1 MRGAP
6 QDSRRTDL
14 DWLRIAAFG
23 LLILYHVG
31 VFYAPGPSAVGAW
44 SPRVLPWL
52 IVPMLALNP
61 WRLLLLFIVSGCA
74 TRFMADK
81 MSVASLFRSRSTRL
95 LIPLVFG
102 MAVIVPPQAY
112 VQVVE
117 RYGFT
122 GDYLAFLGRYFTA
135 YRGFCREGACMIL
148 PTYNHLWFVAYLWN
162 YTTLLVVALAAA
174 PKLVAVAEHGLERL
188 LRGPGIFIWPLAW
201 LALSRFL
208 LANRFPNIGD
218 PRTDWYSHATYLA
231 GFLFGF
237 LVLRLPSIW
246 TRIEAMRQ
254 VWLGGALGAWAT
266 MIGLGIALLGSD
278 FDWSPVRSAGV
289 SGAHASTLAQA
300 AAALLW
306 GADQWLWIL
315 AAFGYAHRYLR
326 GRDGPARRYLT
337 EAVFPFY
344 IIHQTTIEVVGHY
357 LARDRLALPL
367 EATLL
372 IGATAA
378 SCWLGYEVVRRVKWL
393 RPLFGLKTA
402 PPAPVVAARASPLEP
417 WPDTQ

>member
-1 MRGAP
+1 MSGAP
-6 QDSRRTDL
+6 NDLRRTDL

-31 VFYAPGPSAVGAW
+31 VFYAPGPTAVGAW
-44 SPRVLPWL
+44 SPRVVPWL

-61 WRLLLLFIVSGCA
+61 WRLLLLFVVSGCA

-81 MSVASLFRSRSTRL
+81 MAPGALFRARSSRL

-112 VQVVE
+112 VQVIE

-135 YRGFCREGACMIL
+135 YRGFCREGSCMIL

-162 YTTLLVVALAAA
+162 YTALLVAALAAA
-174 PKLVAVAEHGLERL
+174 PRLVGLAERGLDRL
-188 LRGPGIFIWPLAW
+188 LRGPGLVLWPFAW
-201 LALSRFL
+201 LALARFL
-208 LANRFPNIGD
+208 LASRFPNIGD
-218 PRTDWYSHATYLA
+218 PRTDWYSHAVYLT

-237 LVLRLPSIW
+237 LVLRLPTVW
-246 TRIEAMRQ
+246 TRIEALRRY
-254 VWLGGALGAWAT
+254 WLAGALVAWAT
-266 MIGLGIALLGSD
+266 MIGLAIVLLGSD
-278 FDWSPVRSAGV
+278 FDWSPVKSEAVAGT
-289 SGAHASTLAQA
+289 HASTLAQA
-300 AAALLW
+300 GGAVLW

-315 AAFGYAHRYLR
+315 AAFGYGRRYLS

-337 EAVFPFY
+337 DAVFPFY

-357 LARDRLALPL
+357 LAKDRLPLPL
-367 EATLL
+367 EASLL

-378 SCWLGYEVVRRVKWL
+378 SCWLGYEVVRRVGWL
-393 RPLFGLKTA
+393 RPLFGLKPAAPTPMAWRTA
-402 PPAPVVAARASPLEP
+402 PFEP